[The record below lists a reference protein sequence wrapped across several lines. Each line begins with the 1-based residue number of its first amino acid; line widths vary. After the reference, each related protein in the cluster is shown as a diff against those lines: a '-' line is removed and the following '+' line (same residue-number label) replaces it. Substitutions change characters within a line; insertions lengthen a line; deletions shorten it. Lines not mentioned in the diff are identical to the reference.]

1 MKSLLAALLFSS
13 FAFAQ
18 TQTASAKA
26 PGCGDDNARFDVKTD
41 SAQHLIAQPE
51 LGKALIYFLQ
61 DDSNFNARP
70 RPTTRFGIDG
80 AWVGATHGDSYFYA
94 AVDPGEHHLC
104 ASWESLARNGR
115 QSAAIHFQAEAGHS
129 YFFRTKD
136 KFIEHRP
143 ETIEFEE
150 VDSDEAQL
158 LMSKFALSTSRAKK

>member
-80 AWVGATHGDSYFYA
+80 AWVGATHGDSYF
-94 AVDPGEHHLC
+94 LRRSRSRR
-104 ASWESLARNGR
+104 ASSLR
-115 QSAAIHFQAEAGHS
+115 QLGKSRQK
-129 YFFRTKD
+129 RTPVS
-136 KFIEHRP
+136 R
-143 ETIEFEE
+143 
-150 VDSDEAQL
+150 DS
-158 LMSKFALSTSRAKK
+158 LSG